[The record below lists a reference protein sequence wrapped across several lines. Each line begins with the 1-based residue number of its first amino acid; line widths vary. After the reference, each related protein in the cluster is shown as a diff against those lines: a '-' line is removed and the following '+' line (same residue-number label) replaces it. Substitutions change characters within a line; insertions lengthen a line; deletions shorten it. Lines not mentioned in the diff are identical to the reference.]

1 MIKKTQ
7 EHEKCRNTK
16 RKIEKK
22 RKTVDHSKTKENK
35 RHIVYIFLETL
46 YFEETEYLL
55 ITLQVHVNLF
65 SYP

>member
-7 EHEKCRNTK
+7 EHEKCHNTK
-16 RKIEKK
+16 RKI
-22 RKTVDHSKTKENK
+22 RATVDHSKTKENK
-35 RHIVYIFLETL
+35 IHMIYIFLETL

-55 ITLQVHVNLF
+55 ITLQVRVNLF